1 MNFGGWKYMGFHW
14 IILCS
19 GQFDYSS
26 SHLDKLADI
35 HAGRLNSKMTRQ
47 LCVINVSLPTI
58 SLTQLRWN
66 GD

>member
-1 MNFGGWKYMGFHW
+1 MRSW
-14 IILCS
+14 
-19 GQFDYSS
+19 QFDYSS
-26 SHLDKLADI
+26 SQLEKLADI
-35 HAGRLNSKMTRQ
+35 HAGRLNSKMACQ